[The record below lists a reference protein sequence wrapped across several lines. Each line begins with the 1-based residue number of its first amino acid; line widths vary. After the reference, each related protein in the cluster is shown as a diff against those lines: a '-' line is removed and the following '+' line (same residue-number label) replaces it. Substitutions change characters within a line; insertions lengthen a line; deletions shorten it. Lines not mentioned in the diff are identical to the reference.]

1 MKAHELWKK
10 TFGDNP
16 PAGHENLQ
24 GPWTPGWQHPP
35 SKDGYEGVAQWVD
48 PKFFFSK
55 NIGWDNIGIIGVLAD
70 YALNFI
76 AGDILEIGCGVS
88 SIYLTALSKKYNR
101 KIYYCDIQGGKI
113 INPLS
118 VPGHMNEENGVFYLC
133 PSDDMFAK
141 RELTPLS
148 FTFIDGDHT
157 YAQAKKDFWNAVEL
171 TVPNGHILMH
181 DTYPPSEDYCDFQC
195 CGDVYKFR
203 QEIEKD
209 PRFDVFTFTGYG
221 SYVASTLIR
230 KKPINRPY
238 YQE

>member
-1 MKAHELWKK
+1 MKSHELWTKW
-10 TFGDNP
+10 FGEIHP
-16 PAGHENLQ
+16 EGE

-35 SKDGYEGVAQWVD
+35 SRDGYKGVAQWVD

-55 NIGWDNIGIIGVLAD
+55 TIGWENIGIIGVLAD
-70 YALNFI
+70 YALNYI
-76 AGDILEIGCGVS
+76 AGDILEIGCGTS
-88 SIYLTALSKKYNR
+88 SIYLSALAEKYNR
-101 KIYYCDIQGGKI
+101 EIYYCDIESGKI

-118 VPGHMNEENGVFYLC
+118 VPGYMLERGHFYGC
-133 PSDDMFAK
+133 PSDVMFAK
-141 RELTPLS
+141 NELTPLS

-157 YAQAKKDFWNAVEL
+157 YEQAKKDFWNAEKL

-181 DTYPPSEDYCDFQC
+181 DTYPPSEAYCDFNC
-195 CGDVYKFR
+195 CGDVYRFR

-209 PRFDVFTFTGYG
+209 NRFDVFTFTGRD

-230 KKPINRPY
+230 KKPLNRPF

>member
-1 MKAHELWKK
+1 MKSHELWRK
-10 TFGDNP
+10 TFGEGP
-16 PAGHENLQ
+16 PAGHEANP
-24 GPWTPGWQHPP
+24 GPWVEGWEHIP
-35 SKDGYEGVAQWVD
+35 SKEGYDGVSQWVD

-55 NIGWDNIGIIGVLAD
+55 TVGWENVGIIGVLAD

-76 AGDILEIGCGVS
+76 AGDILEIGCGTS
-88 SIYLTALSKKYNR
+88 SIYLTALANKYNR
-101 KIYYCDIQGGKI
+101 NIYYCDIESCKI

-118 VPGHMNEENGVFYLC
+118 VPGHMDAEKGHFYLC
-133 PSDDMFAK
+133 PSDVMFAK
-141 RELTPLS
+141 NELTPLS

-157 YAQAKKDFWNAVEL
+157 YEQAKKDFWNVEKL

-181 DTYPPSEDYCDFQC
+181 DTYPPSEDYCDHQC

-203 QEIEKD
+203 QEIEQDK
-209 PRFDVFTFTGYG
+209 RFDVFTFVGRD

-230 KKPINRPY
+230 KKPLNRPY